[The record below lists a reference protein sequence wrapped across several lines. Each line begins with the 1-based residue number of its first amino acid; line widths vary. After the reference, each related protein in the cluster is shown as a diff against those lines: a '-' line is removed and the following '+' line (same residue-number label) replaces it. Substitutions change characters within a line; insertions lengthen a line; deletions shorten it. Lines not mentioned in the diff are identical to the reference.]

1 MATDAMTEQTEA
13 QIVQAAQNGHLASFA
28 ALYEQYHSAMVAV
41 AYTVLRDVHL
51 AEDTAQEVFAIACR
65 DLAALRCT
73 DKFGAWLA
81 GICRN
86 VARSMLRSQGKAF
99 PIDVEVRAENQDDRR
114 QRADA
119 IRRAVWRLRPAER
132 ELIVLRYY
140 NNLPYERIGSVLGIS
155 TQAVNGRLIRA
166 RRKIEN
172 YLRRDG
178 FTGEDYEMG

>member
-28 ALYEQYHSAMVAV
+28 ALYERYHSAMVAV

-51 AEDTAQEVFAIACR
+51 AEDAAQEVFAIACQ
-65 DLAALRCT
+65 DLAALRHT

-86 VARSMLRSQGKAF
+86 VATSTLRSQGKATA
-99 PIDVEVRAENQDDRR
+99 IDVQEHAENQDDRQ

-119 IRRAVWRLRPAER
+119 IRRAVWRLRPSER
-132 ELIVLRYY
+132 EVIVLRYY
-140 NNLPYERIGSVLGIS
+140 DNLPYEKMSSVLGIS

-166 RRKIEN
+166 RRKIAK
-172 YLRRDG
+172 YLRYDG
-178 FTGEDYEMG
+178 FTGEDHETG